1 MRVLVIEDD
10 PDLGAWLRASVT
22 QALGPCD
29 VVTSLEEARAEIAL
43 AALAVAV
50 FDLVVIDRLLPDGDG
65 MGLIAELGA
74 LRPQPGILLTAL
86 DDPEEVASG
95 VRVRGDLTN
104 HLVRAGVSYRF

>member
-29 VVTSLEEARAEIAL
+29 VVTSLEEAR

>member
-29 VVTSLEEARAEIAL
+29 VVTSLEEARA
-43 AALAVAV
+43 ALAVAV

-74 LRPQPGILLTAL
+74 LRR
-86 DDPEEVASG
+86 E
-95 VRVRGDLTN
+95 R
-104 HLVRAGVSYRF
+104 RAGEGRPHQSPRAGGRQLPVLTPLSR